1 MNITLTND
9 VLSVVISTHGAELQ
23 SIVNIRTGEQYLW
36 QGDSA
41 FWGRRSPVLFPIVG
55 SVWNGEYRMD
65 GNVYRL
71 GQHGFARDM
80 DFTVVDSAEENEA
93 WFTLVSDDSTMKL
106 YPRSFRLDIGYA
118 LVGERIEVMWRVH
131 NTDSKEMVFQIGAHP
146 AFNYPGFNA
155 SDTVHGYFC
164 LGDTGPLQTQLVE
177 EKGCIGDE
185 TADIAVDAEG
195 MLPITATTFE
205 HDALVIGDSKVHRVS
220 LLNKKRE
227 PYVTLFFD
235 APLVGLWSKS
245 AAAPFVCIEP
255 WWGRADRVGFCGEFA
270 DRQHVNSLAPGET
283 FSASYLIL
291 IDNL

>member
-1 MNITLTND
+1 MNVTLTND

-80 DFTVVDSAEENEA
+80 EFAVVDSAEENEA

-131 NTDSKEMVFQIGAHP
+131 NTDTKEMVFQIGAHP
-146 AFNYPGFNA
+146 AFNYPDFNA
-155 SDTVHGYFC
+155 SDPIHGYFC
-164 LGDTGPLQTQLVE
+164 LGETGPQTQLVA

-185 TADIAVDAEG
+185 TADIALDADG

-205 HDALVIGDSKVHRVS
+205 RDALVIGDSKVHRVS
-220 LLNKKRE
+220 LLSKKRE

-255 WWGRADRVGFCGEFA
+255 WWGRADRVNFCGEFA
-270 DRQHVNSLAPGET
+270 ERQHVNSLAPGET

>member
-1 MNITLTND
+1 MNVTLTND

-80 DFTVVDSAEENEA
+80 EFAVVDSAEENEA

-131 NTDSKEMVFQIGAHP
+131 NTDTKEMVFQIGAHP
-146 AFNYPGFNA
+146 AFNYPDFNA
-155 SDTVHGYFC
+155 SDPVHGYFC
-164 LGDTGPLQTQLVE
+164 LGETGPLQTQLVA

-185 TADIAVDAEG
+185 TADIALDAEG

-205 HDALVIGDSKVHRVS
+205 CDALVIGDSKVHRVS
-220 LLNKKRE
+220 LLSKKRE

-270 DRQHVNSLAPGET
+270 ERQHVNSLAPGET

>member
-1 MNITLTND
+1 MNVTLTND

-80 DFTVVDSAEENEA
+80 EFAVVDSAEENEA

-106 YPRSFRLDIGYA
+106 YPRSFRLDIGYT

-146 AFNYPGFNA
+146 AFNYPDFNA
-155 SDTVHGYFC
+155 SDAVHGYFC
-164 LGDTGPLQTQLVE
+164 LGETGPLQTQLVA

-195 MLPITATTFE
+195 MLPITAATFE
-205 HDALVIGDSKVHRVS
+205 HDAIVVGDSKVHRVS

-270 DRQHVNSLAPGET
+270 ERQHVNSLAPGET
-283 FSASYLIL
+283 FRASYLIL